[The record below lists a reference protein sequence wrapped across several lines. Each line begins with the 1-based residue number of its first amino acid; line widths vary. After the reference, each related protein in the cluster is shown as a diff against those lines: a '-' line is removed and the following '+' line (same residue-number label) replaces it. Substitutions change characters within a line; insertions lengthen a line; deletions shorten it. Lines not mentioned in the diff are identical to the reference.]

1 MDANDPYI
9 TPTGSDSQDGAPL
22 PRASISRFS
31 ATSTAANAQPV
42 NLYGCST
49 TGTSTKRQQT
59 TAAPVA
65 LFSKPKPKN
74 PYHPAPR
81 KNAAPDS
88 KPFAERAVAQPPP
101 SAAAQSYD
109 TTLLS
114 GAVTG
119 SESAGRGG
127 KRRKLAHSGDS
138 SSNAGKNAEPP
149 PRETSFV
156 PVQGRRGGPT
166 SQSSAA
172 SKPAASR
179 PASSRTQQRKPGA
192 TNRKSASSGSTKK
205 KAKNGKKGRKQ
216 KKPQVHHGKPWKF
229 PKADAPRQAPA
240 PTAAP
245 PPAIPY
251 GPSVLSPGDELVLT
265 VVFRSVPG
273 DEHLPELEGEGVPVH
288 IKIEAGQDCYRG
300 DEIPVL
306 SNLPR
311 RIMLELEEETGR
323 LVIHVSTSEYDL
335 CSTSFDGTSLPIQ
348 LDRDEYEYG
357 DEVGEIVDA
366 ANETDNVRNELLEN
380 YGCRVDVPHVMKPTA
395 AELLNA
401 QQQGDTDKLNE
412 YYYRMTDQYHAF
424 TIMYR
429 LLERAFCN
437 YRKKNELHFL
447 EQQVGRPE
455 SFSSFLSVARQL
467 VASPRLTLSPFVHR
481 RRRRRRKRPPKGGPR
496 GRSRKIMAGSCS
508 TSTPCSSGAPT
519 PSRNRSTKITS
530 RMCSRS

>member
-1 MDANDPYI
+1 M
-9 TPTGSDSQDGAPL
+9 
-22 PRASISRFS
+22 
-31 ATSTAANAQPV
+31 
-42 NLYGCST
+42 
-49 TGTSTKRQQT
+49 
-59 TAAPVA
+59 VA
-65 LFSKPKPKN
+65 KEGN
-74 PYHPAPR
+74 
-81 KNAAPDS
+81 
-88 KPFAERAVAQPPP
+88 
-101 SAAAQSYD
+101 
-109 TTLLS
+109 
-114 GAVTG
+114 
-119 SESAGRGG
+119 
-127 KRRKLAHSGDS
+127 KRRKLAHSS
-138 SSNAGKNAEPP
+138 SSSSSSRCRNAGKNAASSNSAAARHRKNAPIP
-149 PRETSFV
+149 
-156 PVQGRRGGPT
+156 GKGGPT
-166 SQSSAA
+166 APKSA
-172 SKPAASR
+172 SKPAARATRTASA
-179 PASSRTQQRKPGA
+179 ASSRTQQRKP
-192 TNRKSASSGSTKK
+192 SASGGSTKK
-205 KAKNGKKGRKQ
+205 KAKNGKNGKKGRKQ

-455 SFSSFLSVARQL
+455 SFPRSCLSRANSSLHL
-467 VASPRLTLSPFVHR
+467 D
-481 RRRRRRKRPPKGGPR
+481 
-496 GRSRKIMAGSCS
+496 
-508 TSTPCSSGAPT
+508 
-519 PSRNRSTKITS
+519 
-530 RMCSRS
+530 

>member
-1 MDANDPYI
+1 MNTDDFDHC
-9 TPTGSDSQDGAPL
+9 TPKGSSHDGAP
-22 PRASISRFS
+22 PCAIAAST
-31 ATSTAANAQPV
+31 TSTVSNAGQPV
-42 NLYGCST
+42 NPYGRT
-49 TGTSTKRQQT
+49 TGTSTQQPTASPAVLFPTEQATKRPLVRNPH
-59 TAAPVA
+59 ARKRANPPPPA
-65 LFSKPKPKN
+65 LN
-74 PYHPAPR
+74 PYKKRSA
-81 KNAAPDS
+81 KTCDTTQAGGG
-88 KPFAERAVAQPPP
+88 AVA
-101 SAAAQSYD
+101 
-109 TTLLS
+109 
-114 GAVTG
+114 G
-119 SESAGRGG
+119 SLGTEEGN
-127 KRRKLAHSGDS
+127 KRRELAHSSSSS
-138 SSNAGKNAEPP
+138 SSNAGKNAAPSNSAAARRRKIP
-149 PRETSFV
+149 FV
-156 PVQGRRGGPT
+156 VPGAGGPT
-166 SQSSAA
+166 AQSSAA
-172 SKPAASR
+172 SKPAASV
-179 PASSRTQQRKPGA
+179 ASSQTQQSKP
-192 TNRKSASSGSTKK
+192 SASGGSTKK
-205 KAKNGKKGRKQ
+205 KAKNGKNGKKGRKQ

-530 RMCSRS
+530 RMWRSPCSRS